1 MYVYSILYIIAPS
14 IIRQLSKLS
23 KRMYVWKVTGNYE
36 IIKLLYIVMVSK
48 KNNIWLLNIEVE
60 V

>member
-1 MYVYSILYIIAPS
+1 MQHV
-14 IIRQLSKLS
+14 
-23 KRMYVWKVTGNYE
+23 VWKVTGNYE

-48 KNNIWLLNIEVE
+48 KNNVWLLTVEVE